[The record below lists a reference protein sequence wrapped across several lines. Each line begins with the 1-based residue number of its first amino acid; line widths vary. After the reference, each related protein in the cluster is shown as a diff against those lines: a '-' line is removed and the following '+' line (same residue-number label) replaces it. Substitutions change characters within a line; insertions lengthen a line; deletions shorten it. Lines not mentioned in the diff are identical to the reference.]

1 MKSQTNDYKV
11 LKASERIQK
20 QAKRNLERS
29 KTEIFKVGE
38 KVRVSMS
45 ALYSKYR
52 MMIKNNK
59 SKLLSLKYS
68 PEIFTVYKVIKSDD
82 FVKERYILKD
92 SNNITVLTE
101 LKLNNPNVVR
111 QARVFFGSD
120 LLRVG
125 DNAENITDDDYMDN
139 DDDLIN
145 AVEEDDEEQEQEQ
158 VHKPI
163 EPSRRSPRIP
173 KPNKRYEE
181 DQEPE
186 QEIIKP
192 ISTKTKKSKPDEP
205 IEPVEPLRRS
215 SRIPVPNKKYI

>member
-20 QAKRNLERS
+20 QAKRNLERN
-29 KTEIFKVGE
+29 KAEIFKVGE

-125 DNAENITDDDYMDN
+125 DNTENITNQNFMNN

-145 AVEEDDEEQEQEQ
+145 AVEDNNDDEE
-158 VHKPI
+158 VKPV
-163 EPSRRSPRIP
+163 EPLRRSPRIP
-173 KPNKRYEE
+173 IPNKRYEEE

-186 QEIIKP
+186 QEVLKP
-192 ISTKTKKSKPDEP
+192 IPVKTKKPKPVEP
-205 IEPVEPLRRS
+205 IEPIEPLRRS
-215 SRIPVPNKKYI
+215 QRIPVPNKRYV